1 MIILLI
7 LTWAYSKPIQL
18 LAIIIQLLSYSWL
31 FAINGLLHQA
41 SLSLTISWSLLKLW
55 WCYPTISSSVLPFS
69 SCLLSFPASRF
80 FPVSQLF
87 ASCGQS
93 IGASASASVLP
104 MNDQDQLTL
113 WLTELIFLQSKGL
126 SRVFYSITVQKHQV
140 FGAQPSLWSNSHIH
154 TCLLEKP

>member
-69 SCLLSFPASRF
+69 SCLLSFPASGSFPISQF
-80 FPVSQLF
+80 FSSGGQIIGVSTSVSAFQMNIHLISF
-87 ASCGQS
+87 RIDWLDFLAVQGTLKSLLQHHSSKSS
-93 IGASASASVLP
+93 I
-104 MNDQDQLTL
+104 
-113 WLTELIFLQSKGL
+113 LISSPLRLAYCSPWGCKE
-126 SRVFYSITVQKHQV
+126 SDMT
-140 FGAQPSLWSNSHIH
+140 
-154 TCLLEKP
+154 